1 MTRITIVGDREVT
14 NPAAKAAIGIVVVPL
29 TLLFVAAVLVGTL
42 ALVGVVLA
50 LTLGFVGVLL
60 IGLAVFIPV
69 VIILAVIAKIVS
81 WPFEH
86 FGDHDDYE

>member
-1 MTRITIVGDREVT
+1 MSRIMIGDKEVT
-14 NPAAKAAIGIVVVPL
+14 NPAAKAAISIVVVPL
-29 TLLFVAAVLVGTL
+29 VLIFVAAVLVGTL

-50 LTLGFVGVLL
+50 LTFGFVGVLL

-81 WPFEH
+81 WPFSH
-86 FGDHDDYE
+86 FGDRDEYE

>member
-1 MTRITIVGDREVT
+1 MSRIIIGDKEVT
-14 NPAAKAAIGIVVVPL
+14 NPAAKAAISIVVVPL
-29 TLLFVAAVLVGTL
+29 TLMFVAAVLVGTL

-50 LTLGFVGVLL
+50 LTFGFVGVLL

-81 WPFEH
+81 WPFSH
-86 FGDHDDYE
+86 FGDRDEYE